1 MAELLGGLIKLRCH
15 PELWQAR
22 NRLTGLAN
30 EE

>member
-1 MAELLGGLIKLRCH
+1 VLGNLVKKRLY

-22 NRLTGLAN
+22 NRLTQLAN